1 MKVNYYEVLGV
12 ERGAS
17 EQEIRDRF
25 RKLARENHPDR
36 YNGSDK
42 ADAERKFQTLTEAVN
57 VLTNVTRR
65 RQHDSELSS
74 TTSKGTADFAQVA
87 RAYLGKGVKAF
98 KEGDFRTAY
107 ENFDMAVKHNGQD
120 AKAFHYLAL
129 AAVRVPSMARQAV
142 QAIETAVQ
150 REPVNATYLKDA
162 GLILKRAG
170 LVAKALIGMQVTA
183 FGLTHVG
190 RQRQHNEDSYLVA
203 DEPGLFLVADGMG
216 GHAAG
221 EIASRIAVDS
231 ISEFILHTKEDDGT
245 WPHAYDEHYKRSTN
259 RLMAAVRLAN
269 TRVLEAMRKDAR
281 LRGMGTTVVAC
292 LADDDM
298 MSFAHV
304 GDSRAY
310 LIRAGH
316 LSRIT
321 NDHSWVFEQVQA
333 GMLTEA
339 EAEKHPLRNV
349 ITRALGGALSVTPD
363 ASEVETRSGDVYLLC
378 SDGLTGMV
386 PEDEIRDIVDKNT
399 DDLEKACQV
408 LIDTANERGGLDNVT
423 AILVKTT

>member
-1 MKVNYYEVLGV
+1 M
-12 ERGAS
+12 
-17 EQEIRDRF
+17 EI
-25 RKLARENHPDR
+25 
-36 YNGSDK
+36 
-42 ADAERKFQTLTEAVN
+42 
-57 VLTNVTRR
+57 
-65 RQHDSELSS
+65 
-74 TTSKGTADFAQVA
+74 
-87 RAYLGKGVKAF
+87 
-98 KEGDFRTAY
+98 
-107 ENFDMAVKHNGQD
+107 
-120 AKAFHYLAL
+120 
-129 AAVRVPSMARQAV
+129 QAV
-142 QAIETAVQ
+142 
-150 REPVNATYLKDA
+150 
-162 GLILKRAG
+162 
-170 LVAKALIGMQVTA
+170 
-183 FGLTHVG
+183 GLTHVG
-190 RQRQHNEDSYLVA
+190 RQRQHNEDSYLVEGDA
-203 DEPGLFLVADGMG
+203 RLFLVADGMG

-245 WPHAYDEHYKRSTN
+245 WPHAYDEHFKRSTN

-292 LADDDM
+292 MADEDI

-310 LIRAGH
+310 LIRDRQ

-349 ITRALGGALSVTPD
+349 ITRALGGALQVTPD
-363 ASEVETRSGDVYLLC
+363 ASEITLQPGDVFLLC

-386 PEDEIRDIVDKNT
+386 PEEEILRLVTESNG
-399 DDLEKACQV
+399 DLHKACQQ
-408 LIDTANERGGLDNVT
+408 LIDAANERGGLDNVT
-423 AILVKTT
+423 AILVKAS

>member
-1 MKVNYYEVLGV
+1 
-12 ERGAS
+12 
-17 EQEIRDRF
+17 
-25 RKLARENHPDR
+25 
-36 YNGSDK
+36 
-42 ADAERKFQTLTEAVN
+42 
-57 VLTNVTRR
+57 
-65 RQHDSELSS
+65 
-74 TTSKGTADFAQVA
+74 
-87 RAYLGKGVKAF
+87 
-98 KEGDFRTAY
+98 
-107 ENFDMAVKHNGQD
+107 
-120 AKAFHYLAL
+120 
-129 AAVRVPSMARQAV
+129 
-142 QAIETAVQ
+142 
-150 REPVNATYLKDA
+150 
-162 GLILKRAG
+162 
-170 LVAKALIGMQVTA
+170 MQVKS

-190 RQRQHNEDSYLVA
+190 RQRQHNEDSFLVEDKA
-203 DEPGLFLVADGMG
+203 KLYLVADGMG

-231 ISEFILHTKEDDGT
+231 ISEFIIHTKEDDGT
-245 WPHAYDEHYKRSTN
+245 WPHAYDENFRRTTN
-259 RLMAAVRLAN
+259 RLMAAVRMAN

-310 LIRAGH
+310 LIRDGQ

-349 ITRALGGALSVTPD
+349 ITRALGGALTVTPD
-363 ASEVETRSGDVYLLC
+363 AAEVEVRPGDLYLLC

-386 PEDEIRDIVDKNT
+386 PEDEILRLVTENE
-399 DDLEKACQV
+399 DDLQKACQV

-423 AILVKTT
+423 TILVKTM